1 MLHEL
6 VWVLQHIKEVIEASQ
21 LQELYASFV
30 NTLQQISSAST
41 PDLQNQLKEYKE
53 KIKNAHEK
61 FAVQN
66 LTHSQRK
73 IADGLGA
80 SVILGQKGFDRFL
93 TSLSDNSANTP
104 GAIEEINKLKQETD
118 RLLASATNT
127 LSGLGSLA
135 EQQIEIEKDQVII
148 QLVFDKEVAVDTF
161 VDLAT
166 QAREWKDIIRAY
178 SLFADEAPEKT
189 KIIATSKGSP
199 YEVWL
204 VTTKFIG
211 ETICATVKPFI
222 ELYKDILAA
231 KEHALVLEDMKVGV
245 DGKKFEL
252 FKVIDEY
259 QRKRVT
265 EIVESVSK
273 INSNKKLADAQR
285 NEAINALG
293 NAGPRLYEFITK
305 GGKVDVSKNEK
316 AQPGESNRFE
326 LEPAYQEMRK
336 LEVRVQ
342 KLLESKIKQ
351 DKVSTVDK
359 DRQRVLTRRKKRV
372 PRHMVSESTSENVHP
387 ASPAKRGELK
397 R

>member
-1 MLHEL
+1 MLFEL
-6 VWVLQHIKEVIEASQ
+6 VWVLQHIKTVIEASQ
-21 LQELYASFV
+21 LQELYTSFV

-53 KIKNAHEK
+53 KIKSAHEQ

-66 LTHSQRK
+66 LTHSQRR
-73 IADGLGA
+73 ITDGLGA
-80 SVILGQKGFDRFL
+80 SVVLGQKGFDRFL
-93 TSLSDNSANTP
+93 TALSDNSANTP
-104 GAIEEINKLKQETD
+104 GATEEINKLKHETD
-118 RLLASATNT
+118 RLLANATNT
-127 LSGLGSLA
+127 LSGLGSLV
-135 EQQIEIEKDQVII
+135 EQQIEIEKDQAII
-148 QLVFDKEVAVDTF
+148 QLVFDKEVSVDTF

-166 QAREWKDIIRAY
+166 QAREWKDIIHAY

-211 ETICATVKPFI
+211 ETICATVKPFV
-222 ELYKDILAA
+222 ELYKSILAA
-231 KEHALVLEDMKVGV
+231 KEHALVLEEMKVGV

-259 QRKRVT
+259 QRKRIT
-265 EIVESVSK
+265 EIVESVGK
-273 INSNKKLADAQR
+273 INGNKKLADAQK

-293 NAGPRLYEFITK
+293 NTGPRLYEFITK

-326 LEPAYQEMRK
+326 LEPAYQEVRK
-336 LEVRVQ
+336 LEGRVQ
-342 KLLESKIKQ
+342 RLLEAKIEQ
-351 DKVSTVDK
+351 DKTSTTDK
-359 DRQRVLTRRKKRV
+359 DRQGVLKKRRKRV
-372 PRHMVSESTSENVHP
+372 RRRVIPEIISENVRP
-387 ASPAKRGELK
+387 ASPAKRG
-397 R
+397 